1 MNKDNLETIFND
13 DLGTSFF
20 PLLAEEYLKDH
31 DYDRALQVLDIGLLL
46 NPNNNDG
53 KYIKAKI
60 AMIHSDTTTAVT
72 LLKEILDA
80 DELYINAMKMLVLHY
95 QSTGKNQASMIKIL
109 EQILDLL
116 PGDEFATG
124 VMKSIKNLKKKSSA
138 KVKSVP
144 KKKAA
149 TKGATKKKATKKVKQ
164 SSGKPKAQS
173 QKAKKSKIS
182 PKMATLTFVDILI
195 KQKQYTQASNVL
207 KIVDKNKSISRAS
220 ITQRQEKIKKGLS
233 KED

>member
-95 QSTGKNQASMIKIL
+95 QSTGKNQASMMKIL

-124 VMKSIKNLKKKSSA
+124 VMKSIKKPKKKSSA
-138 KVKSVP
+138 KVKSAP
-144 KKKAA
+144 KKKVA
-149 TKGATKKKATKKVKQ
+149 TKKATKKVKL
-164 SSGKPKAQS
+164 SNSKPKTQS
-173 QKAKKSKIS
+173 QKAKKSKIN

-207 KIVDKNKSISRAS
+207 KIVDKNKSISRSS
-220 ITQRQEKIKKGLS
+220 IAQRQEKIKKGLS

>member
-95 QSTGKNQASMIKIL
+95 QSTGKNQASMMKIL

-124 VMKSIKNLKKKSSA
+124 VMKSIKNPKKKSSA
-138 KVKSVP
+138 KVKSAP

-149 TKGATKKKATKKVKQ
+149 TKKATKKIKQ
-164 SSGKPKAQS
+164 SSSKPKTQS
-173 QKAKKSKIS
+173 QKEKKSKIN

-220 ITQRQEKIKKGLS
+220 IAQRQGKIKKGLS

>member
-1 MNKDNLETIFND
+1 MNKDKLEAIFSE

-31 DYDRALQVLDIGLLL
+31 DYNRALEVLDIGLLL

-60 AMIHSDTTTAVT
+60 AMIHSDSKTAVK
-72 LLKEILDA
+72 LLNEILKS

-95 QSTGKNQASMIKIL
+95 QVSGTNHTSMIRIIH
-109 EQILDLL
+109 QILDLL

-124 VMKSIKNLKKKSSA
+124 IMKSIKKPRKKTSIKAKS
-138 KVKSVP
+138 KLP
-144 KKKAA
+144 KKVAKKIK
-149 TKGATKKKATKKVKQ
+149 TKSKTVKKIE
-164 SSGKPKAQS
+164 
-173 QKAKKSKIS
+173 KKSKIN

-195 KQKQYTQASNVL
+195 KQKQYKQASNML
-207 KIVDKNKSISRAS
+207 KIVNKNKAIAKSS
-220 ITQRQEKIKKGLS
+220 ITQRQGKIKKGLS
-233 KED
+233 KEG

>member
-1 MNKDNLETIFND
+1 MNKDKLEAIFND

-20 PLLAEEYLKDH
+20 PLLAEEYLKDQ
-31 DYDRALQVLDIGLLL
+31 DYNRALEVLDIGLLL

-60 AMIHSDTTTAVT
+60 AMIHSDTKTAVN
-72 LLKEILDA
+72 LLNEILKS

-95 QSTGKNQASMIKIL
+95 QVSGTNQSSMMRIIH
-109 EQILDLL
+109 QILDLL
-116 PGDEFATG
+116 PGDEFTTG
-124 VMKSIKNLKKKSSA
+124 VMKSVKN
-138 KVKSVP
+138 P
-144 KKKAA
+144 KKKILIK
-149 TKGATKKKATKKVKQ
+149 TKLKSRKKVVKKVKTK
-164 SSGKPKAQS
+164 SKIVKAVK
-173 QKAKKSKIS
+173 KAEKKSKIN

-207 KIVDKNKSISRAS
+207 KIVNNNKSIAKVS

-233 KED
+233 KGA

>member
-20 PLLAEEYLKDH
+20 PLLAEEYLKDY

-95 QSTGKNQASMIKIL
+95 QSTGKNQASMMKIL

-124 VMKSIKNLKKKSSA
+124 VMKSIKNPKKKSSA
-138 KVKSVP
+138 KVKSAP

-149 TKGATKKKATKKVKQ
+149 TKKATKKIKQ
-164 SSGKPKAQS
+164 SSSKPKTQS
-173 QKAKKSKIS
+173 QKEKKSKIN

-220 ITQRQEKIKKGLS
+220 IAQRQRKIKKGLS

>member
-1 MNKDNLETIFND
+1 MNKDNLEELFND

-20 PLLAEEYLKDH
+20 PLLAEEYLKDY

-46 NPNNNDG
+46 NPDNNDG

-95 QSTGKNQASMIKIL
+95 QSTGKNQASMMKIL

-124 VMKSIKNLKKKSSA
+124 VMKSIKKPKKKSSA
-138 KVKSVP
+138 KVKSAP

-149 TKGATKKKATKKVKQ
+149 TKKATKKIKQ
-164 SSGKPKAQS
+164 SSSKPKT
-173 QKAKKSKIS
+173 QKSKKSKIN

-220 ITQRQEKIKKGLS
+220 IAQRQGKIKKGLS

>member
-20 PLLAEEYLKDH
+20 PLLAEEYLKEH

-60 AMIHSDTTTAVT
+60 AMIHSDSKTAVS
-72 LLKEILDA
+72 LLKEIIQS

-95 QSTGKNQASMIKIL
+95 QSTDTNQSSMIKL
-109 EQILDLL
+109 LQQILDLL

-124 VMKSIKNLKKKSSA
+124 VMKSIKKPRKKSRRKITKVAPKKKTTKKSS
-138 KVKSVP
+138 
-144 KKKAA
+144 
-149 TKGATKKKATKKVKQ
+149 TKKKKIVVTAKTAK
-164 SSGKPKAQS
+164 S
-173 QKAKKSKIS
+173 KKSKIN

-195 KQKQYTQASNVL
+195 RQKQYTQASNVL
-207 KIVDKNKSISRAS
+207 KIVNKNKSISKSS
-220 ITQRQEKIKKGLS
+220 IAQRQAKIKKELS
-233 KED
+233 KEG

>member
-46 NPNNNDG
+46 NPDNNDG

-124 VMKSIKNLKKKSSA
+124 VMQSIKNPKKKSSA
-138 KVKSVP
+138 KVKSAP
-144 KKKAA
+144 
-149 TKGATKKKATKKVKQ
+149 KKKATKKVKQ

-173 QKAKKSKIS
+173 QKAKKSKIN

-220 ITQRQEKIKKGLS
+220 IAQRQGKIKKGLS

>member
-1 MNKDNLETIFND
+1 MNKDKLEAIFND

-20 PLLAEEYLKDH
+20 PLLAEEYLKDQ
-31 DYDRALQVLDIGLLL
+31 DYNRALEVLDIGLLL

-60 AMIHSDTTTAVT
+60 AMIHSDTKTAVN
-72 LLKEILDA
+72 LLNEILKS

-95 QSTGKNQASMIKIL
+95 QVSGTNQSSMMRIIH
-109 EQILDLL
+109 QILDLL
-116 PGDEFATG
+116 PGDEFTTD
-124 VMKSIKNLKKKSSA
+124 VMKSVKN
-138 KVKSVP
+138 P
-144 KKKAA
+144 KKKILIK
-149 TKGATKKKATKKVKQ
+149 TKSKPRKKVVKKVKTK
-164 SSGKPKAQS
+164 SKRVKAVK
-173 QKAKKSKIS
+173 KAEKKSKIN

-207 KIVDKNKSISRAS
+207 KIVNNNKSITKAS

-233 KED
+233 KEA